1 MFAIVNFATEANDSH
16 TTCPERKTNRK
27 INSYSFFAVSNGSGR
42 SQAFLSQL
50 PHTRTLRLLPFQ
62 PPRNCANTTVLTNTV
77 QTSFLTRFESFHRSA
92 VKPDPWSCSALLFLQ
107 RLAGEKKKKT
117 FVLVCFL
124 WPVGWRDGDAVRCPR
139 RVSPHVASIVVAMA
153 VVVGCDGCAHSKKHM
168 RMVLSKIH
176 KESCVG
182 REREREREREKE
194 IENERK
200 R

>member
-107 RLAGEKKKKT
+107 RLAGEKKKKN
-117 FVLVCFL
+117 FRACVFSLAGGMA
-124 WPVGWRDGDAVRCPR
+124 GWRCGPLPSSGVPSCRFNRC
-139 RVSPHVASIVVAMA
+139 
-153 VVVGCDGCAHSKKHM
+153 CDGCC
-168 RMVLSKIH
+168 RWLRWL
-176 KESCVG
+176 CTF
-182 REREREREREKE
+182 EKTYAYGF
-194 IENERK
+194 IKNT
-200 R
+200 